1 MQWHDLF
8 KVLKGNTFNQV
19 LYPTRL
25 FGIGREI
32 KNFSDKQKLKDT
44 AILNL
49 AYKKNLN
56 DIFK

>member
-1 MQWHDLF
+1 M
-8 KVLKGNTFNQV
+8 KSRI